1 MWNIDKIIDPRPFHL
16 QRLVLQLQAEINEL
30 RNELAMHDTLAN
42 RSHVS
47 YEPLSEQQLYEVKQ
61 QVMQY
66 VEGRL
71 DEVDVSPPD
80 VTFWQSLFFTFY
92 IYFCTMNDPW
102 KITY

>member
-1 MWNIDKIIDPRPFHL
+1 MI
-16 QRLVLQLQAEINEL
+16 QLKDEIKEL

-61 QVMQY
+61 QVVQY

-80 VTFWQSLFFTFY
+80 VALWQS
-92 IYFCTMNDPW
+92 
-102 KITY
+102 

>member
-1 MWNIDKIIDPRPFHL
+1 
-16 QRLVLQLQAEINEL
+16 
-30 RNELAMHDTLAN
+30 MHDTLAN

-71 DEVDVSPPD
+71 DEVDVSPLMPP
-80 VTFWQSLFFTFY
+80 VTEFVLLRLIF
-92 IYFCTMNDPW
+92 IL
-102 KITY
+102 I